1 MTRLESQESVTCYNT
16 ENNDHDIYK
25 SLTNFPS
32 PQVTVTAVASLT
44 NDELKQLGVSRLG
57 DQVIIRHK
65 CRRLHVA
72 PDLQSRPT
80 GKCHISVRGNSTLII
95 DLNV

>member
-32 PQVTVTAVASLT
+32 PQVTVTVVSLT
-44 NDELKQLGVSRLG
+44 NDELKQLCVSRLG
-57 DQVIIRHK
+57 DQVIIRQK

-80 GKCHISVRGNSTLII
+80 GKCHIVVRGNSTLII